1 MKKKLTVVPTVSAAE
16 QAENKIRRRILF
28 SNIAAVSVVAS
39 VIAILVALVFDSFL
53 EEILPGRQTSMF
65 LTGFTVWLALF
76 LLFCVDTSLFER
88 RRSLGWSWSLPGLVL
103 TSLIGVAAYTLILK
117 KPVQENFHLIAQM
130 ENIDFFLYGIP
141 GLVCI
146 GAIAIVLWNRQGGV
160 NTLESKNSWV
170 VGYTEP
176 PVNDSL

>member
-1 MKKKLTVVPTVSAAE
+1 MKKELTVVPAVSAAE
-16 QAENKIRRRILF
+16 LAEHKIRRRILF
-28 SNIAAVSVVAS
+28 FNIAAVSIVAS
-39 VIAILVALVFDSFL
+39 FISILVAFAFDSFL
-53 EEILPGRQTSMF
+53 VEIIPGRQTIMF
-65 LTGFTVWLALF
+65 LAGFTIWLALF
-76 LLFCVDTSLFER
+76 LLFCVDTSLYER
-88 RRSLGWSWSLPGLVL
+88 RRSLGWSWSLPGLLL
-103 TSLIGVAAYTLILK
+103 TSLIGVVVYMVMLK
-117 KPVQENFHLIAQM
+117 KPVQENFHLISQM

-146 GAIAIVLWNRQGGV
+146 GAIAIVLWNRQGNV

>member
-1 MKKKLTVVPTVSAAE
+1 MKKKLTTVPVVSQAE
-16 QAENKIRRRILF
+16 QAEIKIRRRILF
-28 SNIAAVSVVAS
+28 SNIAAVSLLAL
-39 VIAILVALVFDSFL
+39 AITCLLAAAFDSML
-53 EEILPGRQTSMF
+53 EEIMPGWKSIIF
-65 LTGFTVWLALF
+65 LAGFTVWLALF

-88 RRSLGWSWSLPGLVL
+88 RRSLGWSWSLPGLLL
-103 TSLIGVAAYTLILK
+103 TSLIGVVAYVVMLK
-117 KPVQENFHLIAQM
+117 KPIQENLHLISQM

-141 GLVCI
+141 GLVCM